1 MNYTIHISHAAERD
15 LSAAMDYIATRLQN
29 PQAARRLGANVLASI
44 DSPEIFPARFPVVD
58 DPLLAPHQ
66 LHLLPVQNY
75 LLFYRI
81 DNTTQTVHI
90 LRFLYGHSDWQTILR
105 IDSTPT

>member
-1 MNYTIHISHAAERD
+1 MSYAIHISHAAEQD
-15 LSAAMDYIATRLQN
+15 ISAAVDYIAIRLQN
-29 PQAARRLGANVLASI
+29 PQASRRLGANVLASI
-44 DSPEIFPARFPVVD
+44 DSLESFPSRFPVVD

-75 LLFYRI
+75 LLFYQI

-90 LRFLYGHSDWQTILR
+90 LRFLYGPSDWQTILHT
-105 IDSTPT
+105 DDLPT